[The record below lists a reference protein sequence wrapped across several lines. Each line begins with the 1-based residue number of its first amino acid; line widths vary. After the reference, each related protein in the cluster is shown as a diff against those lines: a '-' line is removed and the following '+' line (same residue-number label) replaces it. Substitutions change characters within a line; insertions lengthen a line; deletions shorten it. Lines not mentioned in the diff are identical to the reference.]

1 MIFFFNYYGMW
12 IIEYL
17 NTKSSMQGLL
27 KRDDQLRIKPV
38 WTKSAV
44 KGRSGLYYFIIFTS
58 YFLVFAT

>member
-12 IIEYL
+12 IIEHL

-44 KGRSGLYYFIIFTS
+44 KGHSHLYYFIIFTS
-58 YFLVFAT
+58 YFLVSAT